1 MVGEVNFCRDPPDR
15 PPSAGGVKR
24 VCKHRKRL
32 ITKGFIA
39 AEWPRRAVP
48 HVCVGGVA
56 AFRGWMAVVYF
67 VLRSP
72 KRQLGGLAERLRR
85 VSSINS
91 ASITQAFLVLPPN
104 KQFVRHS
111 GMKPFRNCL
120 LSQATLHA
128 CTVIFAFHGKIS
140 PAWRCASPPHFK
152 IVKRS
157 FTYAIIWIACR
168 RGVIELR
175 REPVNF
181 ELDNAEPEIP
191 TAHRFP

>member
-1 MVGEVNFCRDPPDR
+1 MLRTYNLSFLGSSCFLVGQVNFCRDPPDR

-39 AEWPRRAVP
+39 AEWPLRAVP

-91 ASITQAFLVLPPN
+91 ASISQAFLVLPPN

-120 LSQATLHA
+120 LSQAALHA
-128 CTVIFAFHGKIS
+128 CTVISLFMVKFRLPGAV
-140 PAWRCASPPHFK
+140 PHLLILK
-152 IVKRS
+152 SSK
-157 FTYAIIWIACR
+157 
-168 RGVIELR
+168 GL
-175 REPVNF
+175 
-181 ELDNAEPEIP
+181 
-191 TAHRFP
+191 